1 MGTRVGMISLG
12 CAKNQVNA
20 EQMLYRLQQAGY
32 TLQEDVDGAD
42 LVIVNTCG
50 FIDSAKSEAIDNILA
65 MGALKQEGRIGRLLV
80 TGCLSQRYQDEI
92 LQEMPEVD
100 GVLGTGSYTNIV
112 DAVRAVM
119 QAPGTVYQ
127 NFGQINEAEMEGGRI
142 LLTPSYSA
150 YLKIAEGCD
159 NHCAYCV
166 IPSLRGKFRSRAM
179 EDVLKEAQAL
189 ADAGVRELI
198 IVAQDITRY
207 GMDLYHEHKLSELLH
222 ELCKMD
228 FTWVR
233 LHYLYPDE
241 ITDDM
246 IETIAQETKIV
257 KNRDIPIQHVN
268 NRILRAMHRRGD
280 AQFLR
285 ELFHKLRRE
294 IPGLVLRT
302 SLIVGLPG
310 ETDEEFEELCDFL
323 REMQIERAGVFC
335 YSPEEGSEAAEM
347 PDQIDEELKNERR
360 MIIEE
365 LQSDVLDQFAA
376 RMQGQLLDVLCE
388 GWDGETGLY
397 YGRSYADSQDIDA
410 RVLFDSAFSVEEG
423 DFVPVR
429 ITGAQ
434 GADLTG
440 STERSQYLLT
450 RSHGDRIIIFA
461 DAFRK
466 LK

>member
-1 MGTRVGMISLG
+1 MSIKLGMISRG
-12 CAKNQVNA
+12 CAKN
-20 EQMLYRLQQAGY
+20 L
-32 TLQEDVDGAD
+32 VDGEHMLAQRAD
-42 LVIVNTCG
+42 AGVTIVDDVAEADVAVVNTCG
-50 FIDSAKSEAIDNILA
+50 FIESAKQEAINTILETA
-65 MGALKQEGRIGRLLV
+65 QLKQTGSLKALIV
-80 TGCLSQRYQDEI
+80 TGCLVQRYPKEI
-92 LQEMPEVD
+92 VEELPEID
-100 GVLGTGSYTNIV
+100 AVLGTGSYTNIV

-246 IETIAQETKIV
+246 IETIAQEPKIV
-257 KNRDIPIQHVN
+257 KYLDIPIQHVN

-376 RMQGQLLDVLCE
+376 
-388 GWDGETGLY
+388 
-397 YGRSYADSQDIDA
+397 
-410 RVLFDSAFSVEEG
+410 
-423 DFVPVR
+423 P
-429 ITGAQ
+429 
-434 GADLTG
+434 
-440 STERSQYLLT
+440 
-450 RSHGDRIIIFA
+450 
-461 DAFRK
+461 
-466 LK
+466 

>member
-1 MGTRVGMISLG
+1 MSIKLGMISLG
-12 CAKNQVNA
+12 CAKN
-20 EQMLYRLQQAGY
+20 L
-32 TLQEDVDGAD
+32 VDGEHMLAQLAD
-42 LVIVNTCG
+42 AGVTIVDDVAEADVAVVNTCG
-50 FIDSAKSEAIDNILA
+50 FIESAKQEAINTILETA
-65 MGALKQEGRIGRLLV
+65 QLKQTGSLKALIV
-80 TGCLSQRYQDEI
+80 TGCLVQRYPKEI
-92 LQEMPEVD
+92 VEELPEID
-100 GVLGTGSYTNIV
+100 AVLGTGSYTNIV

-142 LLTPSYSA
+142 LLTPNYSA

-166 IPSLRGKFRSRAM
+166 IPSLRGRFRSRAM

-246 IETIAQETKIV
+246 IETIAQEPKIV
-257 KNRDIPIQHVN
+257 KYLDIPIQHVN

-323 REMQIERAGVFC
+323 REMRIERAGVFC

-440 STERSQYLLT
+440 STERAQ
-450 RSHGDRIIIFA
+450 
-461 DAFRK
+461 
-466 LK
+466 

>member
-1 MGTRVGMISLG
+1 MSIRLGMISLG
-12 CAKNQVNA
+12 CAKNLVDS
-20 EQMLYRLQQAGY
+20 EHMLAQ
-32 TLQEDVDGAD
+32 LQEAGITIVEDVAD
-42 LVIVNTCG
+42 ADVAVINTCG
-50 FIDSAKSEAIDNILA
+50 FIESAKQEAIQTILETA
-65 MGALKQEGRIGRLLV
+65 ELKKSGSLKALIV
-80 TGCLSQRYQDEI
+80 TGCLVQRYSEEI
-92 LQEMPEVD
+92 TEELPEID
-100 GVLGTGSYTNIV
+100 AVLGTGSYTNIV

-119 QAPGTVYQ
+119 QAPGTVYK

-142 LLTPSYSA
+142 LLTPGYSA

-179 EDVLKEAQAL
+179 EDILKEAHAL

-207 GMDLYHEHKLSELLH
+207 GVDLYHERRLPELLRA
-222 ELCKMD
+222 LCKMD

-241 ITDDM
+241 ITQEM
-246 IETIAQETKIV
+246 IDVIADEPKIV
-257 KNRDIPIQHVN
+257 KYLDIPIQHVN
-268 NRILRAMHRRGD
+268 NRILKAMHRRGD
-280 AQFLR
+280 ADYLR
-285 ELFHKLRRE
+285 DLFGRLRDR

-310 ETDEEFEELCDFL
+310 ETEEEFEELCTFM
-323 REMQIERAGVFC
+323 REMEIERAGVFC
-335 YSPEEGSEAAEM
+335 YSPEEGSEAAAM
-347 PDQIDEELKNERR
+347 PDQIDEDVKNERR

-365 LQSDVLDQFAA
+365 LQSDVLDHFAA
-376 RMQGQLLDVLCE
+376 RMKGQLIEVLCE

-397 YGRSYADSQDIDA
+397 YGRSYADSQEIDG

-423 DFVPVR
+423 QFVPVR

-440 STERSQYLLT
+440 NTET
-450 RSHGDRIIIFA
+450 ME
-461 DAFRK
+461 
-466 LK
+466 

>member
-1 MGTRVGMISLG
+1 MSIRLGMISLG
-12 CAKNQVNA
+12 CAKNLVDS
-20 EQMLYRLQQAGY
+20 EHMLAQ
-32 TLQEDVDGAD
+32 LQEAGITIVEDVAD
-42 LVIVNTCG
+42 ADVAVINTCG
-50 FIDSAKSEAIDNILA
+50 FIESAKQEAIQTILETA
-65 MGALKQEGRIGRLLV
+65 ELKKSGSLKALIV
-80 TGCLSQRYQDEI
+80 TGCLVQRYSEEI
-92 LQEMPEVD
+92 TEELPEID
-100 GVLGTGSYTNIV
+100 AVLGTGSYTNIV

-119 QAPGTVYQ
+119 QAPGTVYK
-127 NFGQINEAEMEGGRI
+127 NFGQIDEAEMEGGRI
-142 LLTPSYSA
+142 LLTPGYSA

-179 EDVLKEAQAL
+179 EDILKEAHAL

-207 GMDLYHEHKLSELLH
+207 GVDLYHERRLPELLRA
-222 ELCKMD
+222 LCKMD

-241 ITDDM
+241 ITQEM
-246 IETIAQETKIV
+246 IDVIADEPKIV
-257 KNRDIPIQHVN
+257 KYLDIPIQHVN
-268 NRILRAMHRRGD
+268 NRILKAMHRRGD
-280 AQFLR
+280 ADYLR
-285 ELFHKLRRE
+285 DLFGRLRDR

-310 ETDEEFEELCDFL
+310 ETEEEFEELCTFM
-323 REMQIERAGVFC
+323 REMEIERAGVFC
-335 YSPEEGSEAAEM
+335 YSPEEGSEAAAM
-347 PDQIDEELKNERR
+347 PDQIDEDVKNERR

-365 LQSDVLDQFAA
+365 LQSDVLDHFAA
-376 RMQGQLLDVLCE
+376 RMKGQLIEVLCE

-397 YGRSYADSQDIDA
+397 YGRSYADSQEIDG

-423 DFVPVR
+423 QFVPVR

-440 STERSQYLLT
+440 NTET
-450 RSHGDRIIIFA
+450 ME
-461 DAFRK
+461 
-466 LK
+466 

>member
-1 MGTRVGMISLG
+1 MSIRLGMISLG
-12 CAKNQVNA
+12 CAKNLVDS
-20 EQMLYRLQQAGY
+20 EHMLAQ
-32 TLQEDVDGAD
+32 LQEAGIEIVDDVTDAD
-42 LVIVNTCG
+42 VAVVNTCG
-50 FIDSAKSEAIDNILA
+50 FIESAKQEAINTILETA
-65 MGALKQEGRIGRLLV
+65 QLKQTGSLKALIV
-80 TGCLSQRYQDEI
+80 TGCLVQRYPQDI
-92 LQEMPEVD
+92 MKEMPEID
-100 GVLGTGSYTNIV
+100 AVLGTGSYTNIV

-127 NFGQINEAEMEGGRI
+127 NFGQIDEAELEGGRI
-142 LLTPSYSA
+142 LLTPGYSA

-166 IPSLRGKFRSRAM
+166 IPSLRGRFRSRTM
-179 EDVLKEAQAL
+179 EHILEEAKAL

-198 IVAQDITRY
+198 VVAQDITRY
-207 GMDLYHEHKLSELLH
+207 GRDLYHKQMLPELLH
-222 ELCKMD
+222 ELCRME

-241 ITDDM
+241 ITDEIID
-246 IETIAQETKIV
+246 TIANEPKIV
-257 KNRDIPIQHVN
+257 KYLDIPIQHVN
-268 NRILRAMHRRGD
+268 DRILRAMHRRGN
-280 AQFLR
+280 AAFLR
-285 ELFHKLRRE
+285 DLFHKLRSH

-310 ETDEEFEELCDFL
+310 ETEEEFEELCEFL

-335 YSPEEGSEAAEM
+335 YSPEEGSEAAAM
-347 PDQIDEELKNERR
+347 PNQIDEEVKQERR

-365 LQSDVLDQFAA
+365 LQSDVLDHFAA
-376 RMQGQLLDVLCE
+376 RMKGQLIEVLCE

-397 YGRSYADSQDIDA
+397 IGRSYADSPDIDG

-423 DFVPVR
+423 QFVPVR

-440 STERSQYLLT
+440 NTET
-450 RSHGDRIIIFA
+450 ME
-461 DAFRK
+461 
-466 LK
+466 